1 MEKATLNISG
11 MTCGGCVRSV
21 TSVLNALDGVAKADV
36 SLDKKCAV
44 VDYDAAKLNLDQLKH
59 AVEEAGYEVAG

>member
-1 MEKATLNISG
+1 

-21 TSVLNALDGVAKADV
+21 SNVLNALDGVVKADV

-44 VDYDAAKLNLDQLKH
+44 VDYDAAKVDLGQLKRV
-59 AVEEAGYEVAG
+59 VEEAGYEVAS